1 MQNLTKAYF
10 EQTTQYY
17 SESGDKLIRIDQM
30 VPAYAANAARRLLM
44 DATTWHI
51 EAGAITSTNAAW
63 WMLNTPLFNA
73 LLAQAKD

>member
-1 MQNLTKAYF
+1 MNLTKAYF

-17 SESGDKLIRIDQM
+17 SESGNKLIRIDQM
-30 VPAYAANAARRLLM
+30 MSAYAANAARRLLM

-51 EAGAITSTNAAW
+51 DSGATTSTNAAR

-73 LLAQAKD
+73 LLAQAKS